1 MTIIYNTA
9 VTRSRNVKET
19 KIYNRQTYC
28 VNALVLQQMDK
39 LKFACITHYG
49 ICWSDLIFLDLI

>member
-1 MTIIYNTA
+1 MQPLLCQGDKKIQ
-9 VTRSRNVKET
+9 
-19 KIYNRQTYC
+19 KIYNKQAYC

-39 LKFACITHYG
+39 LKLACITHYG